1 MMCEKCCILE
11 HVLTDTQGTS
21 AKLLSN
27 ANRNTCLPKFIT
39 SQTWNPSITPVN
51 ILQN

>member
-1 MMCEKCCILE
+1 MMCEKCGILE
-11 HVLTDTQGTS
+11 HALTDTQGTS
-21 AKLLSN
+21 AKLLRD
-27 ANRNTCLPKFIT
+27 ANRNTCLLKFIT